1 MPCAQRR
8 RGIAQHPLV
17 KRFCPVTLRRVKR
30 QPPHPRKCLILE
42 NLVVVSQVL
51 PQPRNENERAAPV
64 AHHGGKIASAALK
77 LQTDTTRLVC
87 RTCHKKPPEH
97 GTPEGL
103 PVREQGNPVSRG
115 ACPAYT
121 QQNCPHHLSSRPTPA
136 PAGTIWRP
144 RLGFAWRSRRTHKET
159 SEYQPLQPP
168 C

>member
-42 NLVVVSQVL
+42 NLVVVFQVL
-51 PQPRNENERAAPV
+51 PQPRNENERGAPV
-64 AHHGGKIASAALK
+64 AHRSGKIASPALK

-97 GTPEGL
+97 GVSEGHPMRL
-103 PVREQGNPVSRG
+103 QGNPGSKEERRG
-115 ACPAYT
+115 GTWREGQLLYHNERN
-121 QQNCPHHLSSRPTPA
+121 QQ
-136 PAGTIWRP
+136 P
-144 RLGFAWRSRRTHKET
+144 R
-159 SEYQPLQPP
+159 
-168 C
+168 